1 MGLAWLGPQPL
12 PTASP
17 EWYQRCLRLPVW
29 LQLLALLLSVSR
41 VWLPV
46 LAQPLLSVPLVWLPW
61 LAQPLLLP
69 VPRVCLPLPARPL
82 FAPAPG

>member
-29 LQLLALLLSVSR
+29 LPLLAQPLMSVPRVWLPLLALLLSVSR
-41 VWLPV
+41 
-46 LAQPLLSVPLVWLPW
+46 VWLPW

>member
-29 LQLLALLLSVSR
+29 LPLLALLLSVSR
-41 VWLPV
+41 VWLPLLALLLSV
-46 LAQPLLSVPLVWLPW
+46 SRVWLPLLAQPLLSVPLVWL
-61 LAQPLLLP
+61 L
-69 VPRVCLPLPARPL
+69 
-82 FAPAPG
+82 